1 MEQKHRKR
9 IDLLCDLI
17 VSQVDIK
24 ALWPYL
30 FINGIFNYDD
40 CNVPNWSQN
49 ITKPETIKDI
59 ILTIKTRGPYAYYDL
74 LRSLRQ
80 SDQEFLAEILDMPN

>member
-1 MEQKHRKR
+1 MEPEHCQS

-17 VSQVDIK
+17 VLRVDIK

-40 CNVPNWSQN
+40 CSVPN
-49 ITKPETIKDI
+49 
-59 ILTIKTRGPYAYYDL
+59 
-74 LRSLRQ
+74 
-80 SDQEFLAEILDMPN
+80 

>member
-9 IDLLCDLI
+9 IDLLCELI
-17 VSQVDIK
+17 VRQVDIK

-30 FINGIFNYDD
+30 FMNGIFNYDD

-49 ITKPETIKDI
+49 ITNPETIKDI
-59 ILTIKTRGPYAYYDL
+59 ILTIRTKGPYAY
-74 LRSLRQ
+74 
-80 SDQEFLAEILDMPN
+80 

>member
-1 MEQKHRKR
+1 MEPEHCQR
-9 IDLLCDLI
+9 IDLLCDLF
-17 VSQVDIK
+17 VGQVDIK

-30 FINGIFNYDD
+30 FINGIFNYND
-40 CNVPNWSQN
+40 CNLPNGSQGTTN
-49 ITKPETIKDI
+49 PEIIKHI

-80 SDQEFLAEILDMPN
+80 YDMKKHSIK